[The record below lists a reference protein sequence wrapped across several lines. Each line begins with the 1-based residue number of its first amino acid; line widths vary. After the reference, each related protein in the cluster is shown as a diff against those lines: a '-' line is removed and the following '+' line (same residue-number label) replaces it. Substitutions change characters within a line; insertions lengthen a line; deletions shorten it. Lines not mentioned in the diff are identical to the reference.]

1 MSNDR
6 AGFSQPSA
14 EVERQVL
21 GERLKEAREYVGLK
35 QDDVAKKLGIP
46 RSALSNIE
54 AGSRK
59 VDAIELAQL
68 ARVVSAPC
76 GLVHRRRSERR
87 CRQNAGGSR
96 TCRARGRGTLAAGS
110 TRTGAV
116 CGFFEITRTGEG
128 RIRWSIAALRS

>member
-6 AGFSQPSA
+6 AAFSQPSA
-14 EVERQVL
+14 DADRQML

-68 ARVVSAPC
+68 ARLYQRPVAWFTGEDPRGTPKMPADVAHVARAAATLSQ
-76 GLVHRRRSERR
+76 RD
-87 CRQNAGGSR
+87 RQELARFADFLKS
-96 TCRARGRGTLAAGS
+96 RARAKAGPDGR
-110 TRTGAV
+110 
-116 CGFFEITRTGEG
+116 
-128 RIRWSIAALRS
+128 

>member
-14 EVERQVL
+14 DADRQVL
-21 GERLKEAREYVGLK
+21 GARLKEAREYVGLK

-68 ARVVSAPC
+68 AKLYQRPVAWFTGEDPSGTPEMPEDVAHVARAAATLSEQDRQE
-76 GLVHRRRSERR
+76 LVRFADFLKS
-87 CRQNAGGSR
+87 
-96 TCRARGRGTLAAGS
+96 RARTKAGS
-110 TRTGAV
+110 D
-116 CGFFEITRTGEG
+116 G
-128 RIRWSIAALRS
+128 R

>member
-14 EVERQVL
+14 DVERQVL

-68 ARVVSAPC
+68 AKLYQRPVAWFTGEDPRGAADKMPEEVAHVARAAAALSQQD
-76 GLVHRRRSERR
+76 
-87 CRQNAGGSR
+87 RQELARFADFLKS
-96 TCRARGRGTLAAGS
+96 RARAKAGS
-110 TRTGAV
+110 D
-116 CGFFEITRTGEG
+116 G
-128 RIRWSIAALRS
+128 R

>member
-1 MSNDR
+1 MSNNR

-14 EVERQVL
+14 DAGRLVL

-46 RSALSNIE
+46 RTALSNIE

-68 ARVVSAPC
+68 AKLYQRPVAWFTGEAQNGEADKMPEEVAHVARAAAALSQQD
-76 GLVHRRRSERR
+76 
-87 CRQNAGGSR
+87 RQELARFADFLKS
-96 TCRARGRGTLAAGS
+96 RARAKAGS
-110 TRTGAV
+110 D
-116 CGFFEITRTGEG
+116 G
-128 RIRWSIAALRS
+128 R

>member
-6 AGFSQPSA
+6 AAFSQPSTDA
-14 EVERQVL
+14 DRQRL

-68 ARVVSAPC
+68 AKLYQRPVAWFTGEDTRGTPKMPEDIAHVARAAATLSQRDRQE
-76 GLVHRRRSERR
+76 LVRFADFLKS
-87 CRQNAGGSR
+87 
-96 TCRARGRGTLAAGS
+96 RARAKAGS
-110 TRTGAV
+110 D
-116 CGFFEITRTGEG
+116 G
-128 RIRWSIAALRS
+128 R

>member
-1 MSNDR
+1 MSDDR
-6 AGFSQPSA
+6 AGFSQPSTDTN
-14 EVERQVL
+14 RQML

-68 ARVVSAPC
+68 AKLYQRPVAWFTGEESNMTSNKMPKEVAHVARAAAALSKQDQAE
-76 GLVHRRRSERR
+76 LARFADFLKS
-87 CRQNAGGSR
+87 
-96 TCRARGRGTLAAGS
+96 RARTKAGS
-110 TRTGAV
+110 D
-116 CGFFEITRTGEG
+116 G
-128 RIRWSIAALRS
+128 R